1 VPETTE
7 GDHDMPYL
15 SGVLTGILV
24 TILAVYLIDHFG
36 PQADTQDIVNWNV
49 VAEKLG
55 SASEE
60 VRQEVHEATAPKEAA
75 APEPTPPPAEPAAPA
90 PAPQTP

>member
-1 VPETTE
+1 
-7 GDHDMPYL
+7 MPYL

-24 TILAVYLIDHFG
+24 TILAVYLIDHVG
-36 PQADTQDIVNWNV
+36 PQPDSQDIVNWNV

-55 SASEE
+55 SASDE
-60 VRQEVHEATAPKEAA
+60 VRQEVHEATAPKKTAT
-75 APEPTPPPAEPAAPA
+75 PEPAPPPAQPAAPA

>member
-1 VPETTE
+1 
-7 GDHDMPYL
+7 MPYL

-24 TILAVYLIDHFG
+24 TILAVYLIDHVG
-36 PQADTQDIVNWNV
+36 PQSDTQDIVNWNI

-55 SASEE
+55 SASDE

-75 APEPTPPPAEPAAPA
+75 IPEPVPPATSEPAPPAAPA
-90 PAPQTP
+90 SAPQRP

>member
-1 VPETTE
+1 
-7 GDHDMPYL
+7 MPYL

-24 TILAVYLIDHFG
+24 TILAVYLIDHVG
-36 PQADTQDIVNWNV
+36 PQPDAQDIVNWNV

-60 VRQEVHEATAPKEAA
+60 VRQEVLARRPRHPRPGAYGESRRLVSSRRRANSLAIKGGMP
-75 APEPTPPPAEPAAPA
+75 
-90 PAPQTP
+90 